1 MPRRKQQEGGKRRFR
16 IDVLLPSEQKVA
28 VMHILLILVQ
38 REFDLRLALPNIRA
52 TFGGSGEG
60 DVERL
65 ILLLQSELSGA
76 GVLQRDQPA
85 ISKTSRSL
93 DESPKPQ
100 EFPDAGLS
108 EDKQSEPGGARA
120 SKAKE
125 TLGDICRQHLP
136 YVLVPPAGILLW
148 LIFRF
153 LGL

>member
-1 MPRRKQQEGGKRRFR
+1 
-16 IDVLLPSEQKVA
+16 
-28 VMHILLILVQ
+28 MHILLMLVQ

-52 TFGGSGEG
+52 TFGSSGEG

-76 GVLQRDQPA
+76 GVLQHDQPA
-85 ISKTSRSL
+85 ISKASRPL
-93 DESPKPQ
+93 DESSKLQ
-100 EFPDAGLS
+100 ELPEAGLS
-108 EDKQSEPGGARA
+108 EDKQSEPDEAWL

-125 TLGDICRQHLP
+125 NLWDICRQHLP